1 MFVKISKD
9 RYVNLYQ
16 ICSVEKTI
24 TGIVG
29 TDQRREEFI
38 VRMVDKGFWT
48 VEKEFEAEFLKEI
61 HSWKQPVEICIKA
74 D

>member
-1 MFVKISKD
+1 MILQISKD

-16 ICSVEKTI
+16 ICSVEQSSTH
-24 TGIVG
+24 
-29 TDQRREEFI
+29 RPFC

-61 HSWKQPVEICIKA
+61 RAWKQPVVVEICTIKA